1 MKIIITE
8 IQHSLITE
16 KLNEEN
22 LKKFCYKIWN
32 KQKEKGEVP
41 HIDDIV
47 YEVSGIGKNTFE
59 DFGTIRPIWYEYNG
73 GFKKLYNELK
83 EEILGKTFKLVAPEI
98 NLDTHFKV
106 VETENVSMG
115 GYKYDQIDVFCYVDD
130 QGTIDFNFYDEE
142 NDEERLVNDT
152 IEQAYY
158 EAMSAYETG
167 DLEGAL
173 NYHIFSYL
181 TKKLEKYGIPIDVEL
196 ELKALD

>member
-47 YEVSGIGKNTFE
+47 YEVSGIGKDTHE
-59 DFGTIRPIWYEYNG
+59 DFETIRPIWYEYNG
-73 GFKKLYNELK
+73 GFKKVYDKLK
-83 EEILGKTFKLVAPEI
+83 EEILGKTFKLVEPEI

-106 VETENVSMG
+106 VETEHLAMS
-115 GYKYDQIDVFCYVDD
+115 GYKSDLVSVFCYVDN

-142 NDEERLVNDT
+142 NDEERVVNDT
-152 IEQAYY
+152 IEEAYY

-167 DLEGAL
+167 DLESSL
-173 NYHIFSYL
+173 NYYIFNYL

-196 ELKALD
+196 ELKTLD

>member
-41 HIDDIV
+41 HIDDII
-47 YEVSGIGKNTFE
+47 YEVSGIGKNTDE
-59 DFGTIRPIWYEYNG
+59 DFETIRPIWYEYNG
-73 GFKKLYNELK
+73 GFKKVYDKLK
-83 EEILGKTFKLVAPEI
+83 EEILGKTFKLVEPEI

-106 VETENVSMG
+106 VETEHLAMS
-115 GYKYDQIDVFCYVDD
+115 GYKSDLVSVFCYVDN

-142 NDEERLVNDT
+142 NDEERVVNDT
-152 IEQAYY
+152 IEEAYY
-158 EAMSAYETG
+158 EAMSTYETG
-167 DLEGAL
+167 DLESSL
-173 NYHIFSYL
+173 NYYIFNYL

-196 ELKALD
+196 ELKTLD

>member
-47 YEVSGIGKNTFE
+47 YEVSGIGKDTHE
-59 DFGTIRPIWYEYNG
+59 DFETIRPIWYEYNG
-73 GFKKLYNELK
+73 GFKKVYDKLK
-83 EEILGKTFKLVAPEI
+83 EEILGETFKLVEPEI

-106 VETENVSMG
+106 VETEHLAMS
-115 GYKYDQIDVFCYVDD
+115 GYKSDLVSVFCYVDN

-142 NDEERLVNDT
+142 NDEERVVNDT
-152 IEQAYY
+152 IEEAYY

-167 DLEGAL
+167 DLESSL
-173 NYHIFSYL
+173 NYYIFNYL

-196 ELKALD
+196 ELKTLD

>member
-41 HIDDIV
+41 HIDDII
-47 YEVSGIGKNTFE
+47 YEVSGIGKNTDE
-59 DFGTIRPIWYEYNG
+59 DFETIRPIWYEYNG
-73 GFKKLYNELK
+73 GFKKVYDKLK
-83 EEILGKTFKLVAPEI
+83 EEILGKTFKLVEPEI

-106 VETENVSMG
+106 VETEHLAMS
-115 GYKYDQIDVFCYVDD
+115 GYKSDLVSVFCYVDN
-130 QGTIDFNFYDEE
+130 QGTVDFNFYDGE
-142 NDEERLVNDT
+142 NDEERVVNDT
-152 IEQAYY
+152 IEEAYY
-158 EAMSAYETG
+158 EAMSTYETG
-167 DLEGAL
+167 DLESSL
-173 NYHIFSYL
+173 NYYIFNYL

-196 ELKALD
+196 ELKTLD

>member
-41 HIDDIV
+41 HIDDII
-47 YEVSGIGKNTFE
+47 YEVSGIGKNTDE
-59 DFGTIRPIWYEYNG
+59 DFETIRPIWYEYNG
-73 GFKKLYNELK
+73 GFKKVYDKLK
-83 EEILGKTFKLVAPEI
+83 EEILGETFKLVEPEI

-106 VETENVSMG
+106 VETEHLAMS
-115 GYKYDQIDVFCYVDD
+115 GYKSDLVSVFCYVDN

-142 NDEERLVNDT
+142 NDEERVVNDT
-152 IEQAYY
+152 IEEAYY

-167 DLEGAL
+167 DLESSL
-173 NYHIFSYL
+173 NYYIFNYL

-196 ELKALD
+196 ELKTLD

>member
-32 KQKEKGEVP
+32 KQKENGDVP
-41 HIDDIV
+41 HIDDII
-47 YEVSGIGKNTFE
+47 YEVSGIGKNTSE
-59 DFGTIRPIWYEYNG
+59 DFETIRPIWYEYNG

-106 VETENVSMG
+106 VETEHVSMG
-115 GYKYDQIDVFCYVDD
+115 GYKYEGVDVFCYVDD
-130 QGTIDFNFYDEE
+130 QGTIDFNFYDDE
-142 NDEERLVNDT
+142 NDEERVVNDT
-152 IEQAYY
+152 IEEAYY

-167 DLEGAL
+167 DLTGAL
-173 NYHIFSYL
+173 NYHIFNYL

-196 ELKALD
+196 ELKTLD